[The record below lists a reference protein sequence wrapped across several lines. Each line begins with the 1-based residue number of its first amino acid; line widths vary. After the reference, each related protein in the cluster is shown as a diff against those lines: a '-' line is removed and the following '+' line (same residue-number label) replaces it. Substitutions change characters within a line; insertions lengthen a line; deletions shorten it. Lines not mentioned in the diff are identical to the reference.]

1 MGFLSVLNIGLYVLY
16 VALRIIARDTRGL
29 KKITDNEYLKGF
41 SWLSY

>member
-29 KKITDNEYLKGF
+29 KMIIDNDF
-41 SWLSY
+41 